1 MKERLIELVIE
12 KAFNYSKE
20 PVYKLVSGRM
30 SNYYINCKAVTLN
43 PEGVYLIGN
52 ILYDMVK
59 DLNINA
65 IGGLTLGADP
75 LAFAT
80 AYTSYLKED
89 PVEAF
94 VVRKK
99 AKEHGIMQWIEG
111 NVKEGDRV
119 VIVDDVIT
127 TGKSTIEAIIRA
139 KDAGLEIAQIIALI
153 DRQEGGREAVKEIGF
168 DVTSVIKKDDIMKVY
183 NRLP

>member
-1 MKERLIELVIE
+1 MRNRLIELVIE

-30 SNYYINCKAVTLN
+30 SNYYFNCKAVTLN
-43 PEGVYLIGN
+43 PEGVYIIGH
-52 ILYDMVK
+52 ILYDIVK
-59 DLNINA
+59 ELNIDA

-89 PVEAF
+89 PIEAF

-99 AKEHGIMQWIEG
+99 AKEHGTMRWIEG
-111 NVKEGDRV
+111 NVNEGDRV

-139 KDAGLEIAQIIALI
+139 KDAGLKIEKIIALI
-153 DRQEGGREAVKEIGF
+153 DRQEGGREAVKEVGF
-168 DVTSVIKKDDIMKVY
+168 DITSVVTKDNIMEVY
-183 NRLP
+183 NKG